1 MIRTT
6 LAPLELARTTVTTRL
21 RKYQQYVF
29 HSQLRRSIS
38 YLIPIS
44 IRLPSF
50 RRFVQ
55 NSDFECSSWI
65 FIIKYLLW
73 YLVTYRHKSL
83 VISNLKN
90 VNVYGHSLLLTPL
103 KLPLCFMSPKRLSII
118 KTIRSNNQLINAFTH
133 KMDIKTKNKAK
144 KNSVA
149 LRYKWIV
156 KNV

>member
-6 LAPLELARTTVTTRL
+6 LTPLELARTTVTTRL

-55 NSDFECSSWI
+55 NSDFECSSRI